1 MNISNYYIKKV
12 LVSFH
17 EKVLYLDLY
26 RSMDFFMNS
35 YRKDNKQFQQINEKI
50 KSITGNILT
59 IHEMDDY
66 CLIIKNDYYKQKKN
80 TNKFKYFKDK
90 NNNFKHMVNSYN
102 FRKNLS
108 HLFFKN
114 LSAKELSFYID
125 DLNFLT
131 IKDIRNKHIEKIIS
145 SNNLELIENVL
156 SLLYTNDEINK
167 KDKLRLVEY
176 FYSNFTNFNKIDL
189 QKESIFLCNYIDIL
203 LEKVFTSDDGIK
215 ELDTLI
221 NKKFKDI
228 INFTKNGQKEY
239 SNPRVIDQ
247 KLNNLLELKS
257 IIDIKMDNIK
267 LRDVIIK
274 APREN
279 ILKRDKRL

>member
-90 NNNFKHMVNSYN
+90 NNNFKHMVNSFN
-102 FRKNLS
+102 FGKNLS

-131 IKDIRNKHIEKIIS
+131 IKDIRNNHIEKIVG

-203 LEKVFTSDDGIK
+203 LEKVFTSDEGIK

-247 KLNNLLELKS
+247 KLNDLLELKS

-267 LRDVIIK
+267 LRDLIIK
-274 APREN
+274 SPREN

>member
-1 MNISNYYIKKV
+1 MDSYKKDQKK
-12 LVSFH
+12 FK
-17 EKVLYLDLY
+17 E
-26 RSMDFFMNS
+26 
-35 YRKDNKQFQQINEKI
+35 INEKL
-50 KSITGNILT
+50 KSITGIILT
-59 IHEMDDY
+59 INEMDNY
-66 CLIIKNDYYKQKKN
+66 SLIIKNDYYKQKKN

-90 NNNFKHMVNSYN
+90 NNNFKHMVNSFN
-102 FRKNLS
+102 FGKNLS

-114 LSAKELSFYID
+114 VSAKELSFYID

-131 IKDIRNKHIEKIIS
+131 IKDIRNNHIEKIIN

-167 KDKLRLVEY
+167 KDKLKLVEY
-176 FYSNFTNFNKIDL
+176 FYSNFTNFNKMDL

-203 LEKVFTSDDGIK
+203 LEKVFTSDEGIK

-247 KLNNLLELKS
+247 KLNDLLELKS

>member
-26 RSMDFFMNS
+26 NSMDFFMDS
-35 YRKDNKQFQQINEKI
+35 YKKDQKKFKEINEKL
-50 KSITGNILT
+50 KSITGIILT
-59 IHEMDDY
+59 INEMDNY
-66 CLIIKNDYYKQKKN
+66 SLIIKNDYYKQKKN

-90 NNNFKHMVNSYN
+90 NNNFKHMVNSFN
-102 FRKNLS
+102 FGKNLS

-114 LSAKELSFYID
+114 VSAKELSFYID

-131 IKDIRNKHIEKIIS
+131 IKDIRNNHIEKIIN

-167 KDKLRLVEY
+167 KDKLKLVEY
-176 FYSNFTNFNKIDL
+176 FYSNFTNFNKMDL

-203 LEKVFTSDDGIK
+203 LEKVFTSDEGIK

-247 KLNNLLELKS
+247 KLNDLLELKS

>member
-131 IKDIRNKHIEKIIS
+131 IKEIRNNHIEKIVG

>member
-131 IKDIRNKHIEKIIS
+131 IKEIRNNHIEKIVG

-203 LEKVFTSDDGIK
+203 LEKVFTFDDGIK

>member
-26 RSMDFFMNS
+26 NSMDFFMDS
-35 YRKDNKQFQQINEKI
+35 YKKDQKKFKEINEKL
-50 KSITGNILT
+50 KSITGIILT
-59 IHEMDDY
+59 INELDNY
-66 CLIIKNDYYKQKKN
+66 SLIIKNDYYKQKKN

-90 NNNFKHMVNSYN
+90 NNNFKHMVNSFN
-102 FRKNLS
+102 FGKNLS

-114 LSAKELSFYID
+114 VSAKELSFYID

-131 IKDIRNKHIEKIIS
+131 IKDIRNNHIEKIIN

-167 KDKLRLVEY
+167 KDKLKLVEY
-176 FYSNFTNFNKIDL
+176 FYSNFTNFNKMDL

-203 LEKVFTSDDGIK
+203 LEKVFTSDEGIK

-247 KLNNLLELKS
+247 KLNDLLELKS

>member
-131 IKDIRNKHIEKIIS
+131 IKEIRNNHIEKIVG

-221 NKKFKDI
+221 NKKFKNI
-228 INFTKNGQKEY
+228 IDFTKNGQKEY

>member
-1 MNISNYYIKKV
+1 MNIFNYYIKKV
-12 LVSFH
+12 LVNFH

-35 YRKDNKQFQQINEKI
+35 YKKDNKQFQKINEKI

-80 TNKFKYFKDK
+80 ANKCKYFKDK
-90 NNNFKHMVNSYN
+90 NNNFKHMVNS
-102 FRKNLS
+102 FKFGKNLS

-114 LSAKELSFYID
+114 ISVKELSFYID

-131 IKDIRNKHIEKIIS
+131 IKDIRNNHIEKIVG

-156 SLLYTNDEINK
+156 SLLYTNNEINK

-203 LEKVFTSDDGIK
+203 LEKVFTSDEGIK